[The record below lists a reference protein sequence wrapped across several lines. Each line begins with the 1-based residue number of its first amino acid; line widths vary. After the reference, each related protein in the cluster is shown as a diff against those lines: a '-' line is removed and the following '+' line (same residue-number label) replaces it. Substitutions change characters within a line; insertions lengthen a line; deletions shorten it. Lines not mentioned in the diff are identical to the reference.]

1 MGLFDTLR
9 CHYPLP
15 VAGANDLEFQS
26 KSTPAQL
33 CDEYEIRADGSLW
46 HREYD
51 QEDCSNPDATGID
64 RLIGMA
70 ARVNERW
77 VPDSMTGE
85 LRFYTDNDGTWLE
98 FEAQVVSGR
107 MVALTGI
114 SPPLPRQLVPAQA
127 MAGNAASN
135 HGDSASTLPA
145 VVHCVVEFDRELG
158 KLVGRIVGFLHV
170 EHIGTTFDEVEQQ
183 LRQTVGSLVQS
194 GSLVLETTFVAHIAV
209 PVPGRH
215 PAVGDAE

>member
-1 MGLFDTLR
+1 MGLYDTLR

-51 QEDCSNPDATGID
+51 QEDRSDPDAKGFA

-77 VPDSMTGE
+77 VPESMTGN
-85 LRFYTDNDGTWLE
+85 LRFYTNNDGTWLE
-98 FEAQVVSGR
+98 FEARVVSGR

-114 SPPLPRQLVPAQA
+114 SPPVPRQVVPARV
-127 MAGNAASN
+127 MAANTVSSGSVGEN
-135 HGDSASTLPA
+135 TLPA
-145 VVHCVVEFDRELG
+145 VVHCVVELDHAQG
-158 KLVGRIVGFLHV
+158 KMVGRIIGFPHV
-170 EHIGTTFDEVEQQ
+170 ELVGATFDEVEQR
-183 LRQTVGSLVQS
+183 LRETVGSLARS
-194 GSLVLETTFVAHIAV
+194 GSLVLETTFVAHITIALHAHDPLGGV
-209 PVPGRH
+209 
-215 PAVGDAE
+215 E